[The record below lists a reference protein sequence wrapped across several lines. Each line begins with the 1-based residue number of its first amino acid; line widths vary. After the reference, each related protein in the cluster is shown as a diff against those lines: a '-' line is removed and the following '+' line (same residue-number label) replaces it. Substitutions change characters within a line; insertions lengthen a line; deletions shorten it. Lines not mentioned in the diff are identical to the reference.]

1 MKQQRD
7 LKNTIQYTCGMC
19 SVRVIIPGSTRSA
32 LKEAKLDAK
41 THRTDTAQRNNEAM
55 NIKVPQ
61 ADTAAVASGGQPA
74 RKSEHPHTPTP
85 TAQLAGS
92 TKITATIQA
101 DTATKKRKR
110 NKSNLLATVA
120 ANKKK
125 VEEKK
130 NADSS
135 TFSLNDF
142 LSSL

>member
-1 MKQQRD
+1 
-7 LKNTIQYTCGMC
+7 MC
-19 SVRVIIPGSTRSA
+19 SMRVIIPGSTRSA
-32 LKEAKLDAK
+32 LKEAKLGAK
-41 THRTDTAQRNNEAM
+41 THHTDTVQRSNEPM

-61 ADTAAVASGGQPA
+61 ADPPAVALGGLSV
-74 RKSEHPHTPTP
+74 RKSEHPHTHTP
-85 TAQLAGS
+85 TAQLASS
-92 TKITATIQA
+92 TKTTAAIQG

-135 TFSLNDF
+135 AFSLNDF